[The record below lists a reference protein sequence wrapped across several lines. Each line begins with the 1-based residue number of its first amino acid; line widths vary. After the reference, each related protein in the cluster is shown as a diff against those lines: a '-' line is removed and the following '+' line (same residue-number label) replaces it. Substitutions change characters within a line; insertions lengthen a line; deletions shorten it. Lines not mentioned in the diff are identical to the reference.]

1 MDAAA
6 RRLLILKKLFTHVR
20 ERLELDLG
28 FKLWDGS
35 TVPADYSPHALTVS
49 IADEGTIAGLLR
61 RPKIDTLANLYAA
74 GRIDLLNGTFF
85 DLVARRPKVKTK
97 LFIKALDKRLVF
109 DVLRRF
115 LFVPRGGPWPLEAIK
130 ADRPSRHEFAEDK
143 ANIHHHYDASNEFYA
158 LWLDREMVYTC
169 AYFHDWNQSL
179 EDAQR
184 NKLDLVC
191 RKLRLKA
198 GETMLDLGCGW
209 GSLVI
214 HAAQNYGV
222 KAYGV
227 TLAEEQARY
236 AQKKIERLGLGD
248 LVRIECRDYATV
260 DGVYDKVS
268 AIGFFEHVGEK
279 NFETFYRTVHRS
291 LKPDGF
297 FLNQAITRPAK
308 KDERTFRKKNPDYAA
323 LTRYVFPGGEL
334 DYIGR
339 TTTHLERYGF
349 EVHDVEGLREHY
361 HLTCKT
367 WHDRLLAN
375 RAEAERLVGPVKTRV
390 WLAYLAGVSI
400 AFERS
405 TALVFQTL
413 ASKRRRGPSGL
424 PPTRA
429 DLYR

>member
-1 MDAAA
+1 
-6 RRLLILKKLFTHVR
+6 
-20 ERLELDLG
+20 
-28 FKLWDGS
+28 
-35 TVPADYSPHALTVS
+35 
-49 IADEGTIAGLLR
+49 
-61 RPKIDTLANLYAA
+61 
-74 GRIDLLNGTFF
+74 
-85 DLVARRPKVKTK
+85 
-97 LFIKALDKRLVF
+97 
-109 DVLRRF
+109 
-115 LFVPRGGPWPLEAIK
+115 
-130 ADRPSRHEFAEDK
+130 
-143 ANIHHHYDASNEFYA
+143 
-158 LWLDREMVYTC
+158 
-169 AYFHDWNQSL
+169 
-179 EDAQR
+179 
-184 NKLDLVC
+184 
-191 RKLRLKA
+191 
-198 GETMLDLGCGW
+198 
-209 GSLVI
+209 
-214 HAAQNYGV
+214 
-222 KAYGV
+222 
-227 TLAEEQARY
+227 
-236 AQKKIERLGLGD
+236 
-248 LVRIECRDYATV
+248 
-260 DGVYDKVS
+260 
-268 AIGFFEHVGEK
+268 VGEK